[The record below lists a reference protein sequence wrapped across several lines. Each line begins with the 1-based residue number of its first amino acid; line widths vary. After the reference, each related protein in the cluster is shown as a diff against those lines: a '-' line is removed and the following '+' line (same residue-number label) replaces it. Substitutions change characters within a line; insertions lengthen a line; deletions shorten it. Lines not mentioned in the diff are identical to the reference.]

1 MLCLQHFYNK
11 AYNFP
16 DEAQLILS
24 SSLSSWLPQDCLI
37 WSQTQTGNFST
48 HSAYKLLAGGTSANN
63 TSSSN
68 LNSQKSFWSGIWKLR
83 IPNKVRHFAWRAC
96 KNALPT
102 VDNLFRRHIAPV
114 VLCNNCNTELKDPLH
129 VVWGCKEVDIVRSN
143 LSRINQ
149 TVTSPPTDF
158 FDLISRSLQFH
169 DDHRKK
175 IFVLA
180 AWLLWNCRNAI
191 RLGLP
196 SQPHSMITSL
206 VGGMLQDFLNAQE
219 PDLDLT
225 QSPSLQHWCPL
236 KSNNSVGLGVF
247 VRDND
252 GEWEWQNLTQLANM
266 TRLNSKLTS
275 YWLRLNRFVLYSD

>member
-1 MLCLQHFYNK
+1 MLYLQHFYNK
-11 AYNFP
+11 TYNFP

-63 TSSSN
+63 TSNSN
-68 LNSQKSFWSGIWKLR
+68 LNSQKSFWRGIWKLR

-96 KNALPT
+96 KNVLPT

-129 VVWGCKEVDIVRSN
+129 VVWGCKEVDIVWSN

-180 AWLLWNCRNAI
+180 AWLCGIAIMQSVLVSLRSHTLWLPPWLVACSRTFSMLKNRTST
-191 RLGLP
+191 LP
-196 SQPHSMITSL
+196 SLLPSNIGVLLRATTPLVWECLFEITMVSMSGKIWHNLRTQH
-206 VGGMLQDFLNAQE
+206 V
-219 PDLDLT
+219 LT
-225 QSPSLQHWCPL
+225 Q
-236 KSNNSVGLGVF
+236 N
-247 VRDND
+247 
-252 GEWEWQNLTQLANM
+252 
-266 TRLNSKLTS
+266 
-275 YWLRLNRFVLYSD
+275 